1 MPQEFVAHWKDIL
14 VAFCVSMAP
23 VLELRGGIIYAAAR
37 SVPFPLAAA
46 VCFLGNLLPMPFV
59 LLFLRRVFA
68 FLARFRLA
76 QGLVNRLTDRA
87 RKQGGKRQAATL
99 LGLFLFVAIPLP
111 GTGAWS
117 GALVAVVLGIPLRKA
132 LPAIALGV
140 LAALLI
146 MITLSYWIPGLFFNL
161 TP

>member
-1 MPQEFVAHWKDIL
+1 MQELLTHWKDIL
-14 VAFCVSMAP
+14 IAFCISMAP

-46 VCFLGNLLPMPFV
+46 VCYLGTVLPIPFV
-59 LLFLRRVFA
+59 LLFLRRALA
-68 FLARFRLA
+68 FLARFRRT
-76 QGLVNRLTDRA
+76 QGLARRLTMHA
-87 RKQGGKRQAATL
+87 HKQGAKRQTATL

-132 LPAIALGV
+132 LPAIALGA
-140 LAALLI
+140 LGALLI
-146 MITLSYWIPGLFFNL
+146 MITLSYWIPGLFFSFS
-161 TP
+161 